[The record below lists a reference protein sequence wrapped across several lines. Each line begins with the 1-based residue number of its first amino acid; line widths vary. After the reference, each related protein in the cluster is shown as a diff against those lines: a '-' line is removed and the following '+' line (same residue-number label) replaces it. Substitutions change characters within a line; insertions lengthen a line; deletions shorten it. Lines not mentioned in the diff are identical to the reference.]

1 MYVIKRL
8 TNETAINIGRQG
20 ENIATVIEFP
30 LDEYI
35 ENYGAGTAQLVHI
48 RPGDTAP
55 YLCTTEQLDTA
66 LDWIITN
73 EDTAYAGTGMCEL
86 RWIVDDT
93 LAKSMV
99 YKTVINPS
107 ITADSV
113 LPDQYQSWYDAMME
127 AIEQKII
134 PIDDLKNNPVLNL
147 IDTGLNAFGAR
158 IMPGEDLNWE
168 KYLKPGSWIGA
179 PDSQDPVKN
188 KPDMGSGHYYRLIVK
203 GLYDSGYS
211 DVTPQYLIRII
222 EVEQGSKSET
232 WTQVVRTY
240 GFDDPEYMRIYPWVK
255 LATSS
260 DLDAITTAVTANT
273 AGRIGMLSNVNLD
286 DLHTDNT
293 CGVYWLNNYS
303 SDITGTKPVA
313 EGQGLLIV
321 KKQNSTTYR
330 QTYIAVTGNTSP
342 YFAVRSY
349 SSSSWG
355 EWQSASLQTILNTTY
370 ALGYSGMGRIQ
381 QNDDL
386 NSYTTPGS
394 YVATS
399 TGITSTL
406 SNCPI
411 TNSGFSLHVES
422 VAGGTGQ
429 FIVQT
434 IKRVSDGADIYTR
447 TYSGSVWTGWKSSSA
462 APKQLSGITSLS
474 DIPLGS
480 NGYAQFDASVSP
492 TGATAYFTYWCTGT
506 DDRRSIIAVYTADSV
521 AKAYVNVLHNADG
534 VTWKGWKSITL
545 S

>member
-55 YLCTTEQLDTA
+55 YLCTTEQLNTA

-147 IDTGLNAFGAR
+147 IDTGMNAFGAR

-188 KPDMGSGHYYRLIVK
+188 KPDMGSGCYYRLIVK
-203 GLYDSGYS
+203 GLYDNGYD

-222 EVEQGSKSET
+222 EAEQGSKSET

-240 GFDDPEYMRIYPWVK
+240 GFDDPEHMRIYPWVK

-260 DLDAITTAVTANT
+260 DLDTLTTAVTANT
-273 AGRIGMLSNVNLD
+273 AGLSHKLD
-286 DLHTDNT
+286 L
-293 CGVYWLNNYS
+293 Y
-303 SDITGTKPVA
+303 TGTKI
-313 EGQGLLIV
+313 E
-321 KKQNSTTYR
+321 S
-330 QTYIAVTGNTSP
+330 NTD
-342 YFAVRSY
+342 
-349 SSSSWG
+349 
-355 EWQSASLQTILNTTY
+355 LNTLTMPGTY
-370 ALGYSGMGRIQ
+370 FCVNTATAATLV
-381 QNDDL
+381 
-386 NSYTTPGS
+386 NSPLTTVGFRLD
-394 YVATS
+394 TS
-399 TGITSTL
+399 RNVYNTDNYL
-406 SNCPI
+406 
-411 TNSGFSLHVES
+411 
-422 VAGGTGQ
+422 
-429 FIVQT
+429 VQT
-434 IKRVSDGADIYTR
+434 IQAVSTSTVVTYKRGMSIQGTWGAWVKDATE
-447 TYSGSVWTGWKSSSA
+447 
-462 APKQLSGITSLS
+462 S
-474 DIPLGS
+474 DIAALE
-480 NGYAQFDASVSP
+480 A
-492 TGATAYFTYWCTGT
+492 
-506 DDRRSIIAVYTADSV
+506 RIAA
-521 AKAYVNVLHNADG
+521 LENA
-534 VTWKGWKSITL
+534 
-545 S
+545 

>member
-66 LDWIITN
+66 LDWTITN

-86 RWIVDDT
+86 RWVVDDT
-93 LAKSMV
+93 LAKSMI

-222 EVEQGSKSET
+222 EAEQGSKSET

-240 GFDDPEYMRIYPWVK
+240 GFDDPEHMRIYPWVK

-260 DLDAITTAVTANT
+260 DLDTLTTAVTANT
-273 AGRIGMLSNVNLD
+273 KSIKNSVHLASGSSTAGTLLASDTDINQLLTGEYYWTSAATRPSANIP
-286 DLHTDNT
+286 DNT
-293 CGVYWLNNYS
+293 AVRGRLWALDS
-303 SDITGTKPVA
+303 GGSDIYCAQICYTS
-313 EGQGLLIV
+313 
-321 KKQNSTTYR
+321 NFNW
-330 QTYIAVTGNTSP
+330 YIRYCTSK
-342 YFAVRSY
+342 S
-349 SSSSWG
+349 
-355 EWQSASLQTILNTTY
+355 
-370 ALGYSGMGRIQ
+370 
-381 QNDDL
+381 
-386 NSYTTPGS
+386 SYTWTEWKQ
-394 YVATS
+394 
-399 TGITSTL
+399 I
-406 SNCPI
+406 N
-411 TNSGFSLHVES
+411 
-422 VAGGTGQ
+422 GT
-429 FIVQT
+429 
-434 IKRVSDGADIYTR
+434 
-447 TYSGSVWTGWKSSSA
+447 
-462 APKQLSGITSLS
+462 PKQLSGITSLS

-506 DDRRSIIAVYTADSV
+506 NDRRSIIAVYTADST

-534 VTWKGWKSITL
+534 VTWKGWKTITL